1 MTGGNFG
8 IESQGKSGRRQR
20 APHRTYNIG
29 EKMRVMDS
37 RYFL

>member
-1 MTGGNFG
+1 MEGQAGAGGWR
-8 IESQGKSGRRQR
+8 S
-20 APHRTYNIG
+20 APDHTYRIG